1 MRDGVMGARSM
12 FQPADIRSLR
22 DMAYDDIRDAILS
35 GALAPGQRVKERDVA
50 EQMGISTTPVK
61 EALRRLEQEGLV
73 VSQPRR
79 GAVVSTLVQIPVE
92 EIQEVRGL
100 LESMAARLAATR
112 MTDAEL
118 ARLAT
123 IVEEMTR
130 LTMEMTE
137 PQTRLEH
144 VSVFHKLIRD
154 GSRNAFIARFV
165 ETLNPFERVH
175 RPEYLDPDE
184 AQRILRE
191 HQAIAAALAA
201 RDAGL
206 AERLMAEHF
215 PVVSA
220 HWRIVEGAHAAT
232 IVVPSGNG
240 ATSPAGTPKARGG
253 ARGGG

>member
-1 MRDGVMGARSM
+1 MRDGVVGARSM

-22 DMAYDDIRDAILS
+22 DLAYDDIRDAILS

-79 GAVVSTLVQIPVE
+79 GAVVSTLVEIPVE
-92 EIQEVRGL
+92 EIEEIRGT
-100 LESMAARLAATR
+100 LEAMAARLAAIR

-118 ARLAT
+118 ARVGA

-130 LTMEMTE
+130 LTLEMRE
-137 PQTRLEH
+137 PQTRIED

-165 ETLNPFERVH
+165 ETLTPFERVH

-184 AQRILRE
+184 AKRILHE

-201 RDAGL
+201 RDAAL

-215 PVVSA
+215 EVA
-220 HWRIVEGAHAAT
+220 REYWRSLDEGAR
-232 IVVPSGNG
+232 PG
-240 ATSPAGTPKARGG
+240 PR
-253 ARGGG
+253 

>member
-1 MRDGVMGARSM
+1 MRDGVTSARAM
-12 FQPADIRSLR
+12 FQPADVRSLR
-22 DMAYDDIRDAILS
+22 DLAYDDIRDAILS

-79 GAVVSTLVQIPVE
+79 GAVVSTLVRIPVE
-92 EIQEVRGL
+92 EVQEVRGM
-100 LESMAARLAATR
+100 LEAMAARLAATR

-118 ARLAT
+118 ARLAA
-123 IVEEMTR
+123 IMEEMTR
-130 LTMEMTE
+130 LTMEMRE

-184 AQRILRE
+184 ALRILRE
-191 HQAIAAALAA
+191 HQAIATALAE
-201 RDAGL
+201 RDAVR
-206 AERLMAEHF
+206 AERLMADHF
-215 PVVSA
+215 PIVAV
-220 HWRIVEGAHAAT
+220 HWRTVAPAAS
-232 IVVPSGNG
+232 SGGDG
-240 ATSPAGTPKARGG
+240 ATASEATKNRPKAKV
-253 ARGGG
+253 ARAR

>member
-1 MRDGVMGARSM
+1 VGVRDGVNGARSM

-22 DMAYDDIRDAILS
+22 DLAYDDIRDAILS

-92 EIQEVRGL
+92 EIEEIRGT
-100 LESMAARLAATR
+100 LEAMAARLAATR

-118 ARLAT
+118 ARLQA
-123 IVEEMTR
+123 IVDEMTR
-130 LTMEMTE
+130 LTLEMRE
-137 PQTRLEH
+137 PQTRIED

-154 GSRNAFIARFV
+154 GSRNAFISRFV
-165 ETLNPFERVH
+165 ETLTPFERVH

-184 AQRILRE
+184 AKRILRE
-191 HQAIAAALAA
+191 HQAIAAALVA
-201 RDAGL
+201 RDANT

-215 PVVSA
+215 AVASAYWRTLDGGPHPVSL
-220 HWRIVEGAHAAT
+220 
-232 IVVPSGNG
+232 
-240 ATSPAGTPKARGG
+240 
-253 ARGGG
+253 

>member
-1 MRDGVMGARSM
+1 MRDGVNGARSV

-22 DMAYDDIRDAILS
+22 DLAYDDIRDAILS
-35 GALAPGQRVKERDVA
+35 GALAPGERVKERDVA

-92 EIQEVRGL
+92 EIEEIRGM
-100 LESMAARLAATR
+100 LEAMAARLAATR

-118 ARLAT
+118 SRLQA

-130 LTMEMTE
+130 LTLEMRE
-137 PQTRLEH
+137 PQTRIED
-144 VSVFHKLIRD
+144 VSVFHQLIRD

-165 ETLNPFERVH
+165 GTLTPFERVH

-184 AQRILRE
+184 AQRILHE
-191 HQAIAAALAA
+191 HQAIAAALVA
-201 RDAGL
+201 RDATL
-206 AERLMAEHF
+206 SESLMGEHF
-215 PVVSA
+215 AVASA
-220 HWRIVEGAHAAT
+220 YWRTMDRSDGSA
-232 IVVPSGNG
+232 
-240 ATSPAGTPKARGG
+240 ARG
-253 ARGGG
+253 

>member
-1 MRDGVMGARSM
+1 MRDGVNGARSM

-22 DMAYDDIRDAILS
+22 DLAYDDIRDAILS

-79 GAVVSTLVQIPVE
+79 GAVVSTLVEIPVE
-92 EIQEVRGL
+92 EIEEIRGT
-100 LESMAARLAATR
+100 LEAMAARLAATR

-118 ARLAT
+118 ARLQA
-123 IVEEMTR
+123 IVDEMTR
-130 LTMEMTE
+130 LTLEMRE
-137 PQTRLEH
+137 PQTRIED
-144 VSVFHKLIRD
+144 VSVFHQLIRD

-165 ETLNPFERVH
+165 ETLTPFERVH

-184 AQRILRE
+184 AKRILRE
-191 HQAIAAALAA
+191 HQAIAAALTV
-201 RDAGL
+201 RDAAL

-215 PVVSA
+215 AVASEY
-220 HWRIVEGAHAAT
+220 WRTLDA
-232 IVVPSGNG
+232 
-240 ATSPAGTPKARGG
+240 G
-253 ARGGG
+253 ARPVPL